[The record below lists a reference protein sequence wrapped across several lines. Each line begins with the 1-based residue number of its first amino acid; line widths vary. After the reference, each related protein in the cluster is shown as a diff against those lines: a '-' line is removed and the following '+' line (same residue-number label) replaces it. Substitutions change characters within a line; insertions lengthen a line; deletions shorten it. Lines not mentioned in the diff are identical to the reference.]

1 MQTETLNAER
11 RRRNIRAAWLLAAF
25 ALFIAVSSVPF
36 WKGLFQLAMGT
47 AQ

>member
-36 WKGLFQLAMGT
+36 WRGLYQLAMG
-47 AQ
+47 AGQ

>member
-11 RRRNIRAAWLLAAF
+11 RRRNIRAAWVLAAF

-36 WKGLFQLAMGT
+36 WRGLYQLAMG
-47 AQ
+47 AGQ